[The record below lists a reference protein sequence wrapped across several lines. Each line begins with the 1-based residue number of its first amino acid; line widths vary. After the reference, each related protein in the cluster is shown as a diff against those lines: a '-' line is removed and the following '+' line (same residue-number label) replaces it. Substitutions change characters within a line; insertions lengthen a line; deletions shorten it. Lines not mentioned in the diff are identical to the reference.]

1 MYICTINPSSKTTHT
16 MKRVLCLCLVLV
28 ISAMTIQAQPTPDQE
43 EEKRVM
49 PVWPKCEN
57 YKASV
62 PYFRAWFN
70 KEYDRQLDL
79 YRKEHK
85 DLYKAQRRDLQDCMA
100 RIIIDK
106 TGHMTLD
113 STKPATI
120 CEMQRTVIINALRE
134 APVWQPATIG
144 DRAVNF
150 PIILPISHS
159 AEYENIHKY
168 PGRTE

>member
-1 MYICTINPSSKTTHT
+1 
-16 MKRVLCLCLVLV
+16 MKRVVCMCLLLAVCV
-28 ISAMTIQAQPTPDQE
+28 MGIQAQPTPDQGK
-43 EEKRVM
+43 EKREM

-57 YKASV
+57 YKESV

-70 KEYDRQLDL
+70 KEYDRQLNL

-113 STKPATI
+113 STKPETL
-120 CEMQRTVIINALRE
+120 CEMQRTVIVNALRE